1 MERLPRKS
9 DERLNVNPCIPKTV
23 VAKLSLS
30 PKNKNSY
37 DTFID
42 YIVNCSYETLNTKAL
57 LEVKKN
63 KLGKMF
69 IKLFE
74 NYLSSEEYVSQYNK
88 DMEMIET

>member
-1 MERLPRKS
+1 MF
-9 DERLNVNPCIPKTV
+9 IITV
-23 VAKLSLS
+23 ANEYESLS
-30 PKNKNSY
+30 GSCTP
-37 DTFID
+37 
-42 YIVNCSYETLNTKAL
+42 TLNTKAL